1 MVPSIHLSNFL
12 TSFLSIFT
20 FKTNIMVM
28 IQSIL
33 IVKIKMNPIPIYIFH
48 ILLFALYQ
56 EKNVLKEDFKNL
68 PFHLYGM

>member
-1 MVPSIHLSNFL
+1 
-12 TSFLSIFT
+12 
-20 FKTNIMVM
+20 MVM